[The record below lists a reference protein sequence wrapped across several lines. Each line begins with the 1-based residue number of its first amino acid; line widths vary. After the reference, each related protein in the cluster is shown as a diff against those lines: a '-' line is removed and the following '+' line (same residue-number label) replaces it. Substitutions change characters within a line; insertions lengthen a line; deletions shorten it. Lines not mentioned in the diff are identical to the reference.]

1 MKAVVVKKPFEISIE
16 EVQKPVISQG
26 NEIIIKVVSG
36 GICGSDMGIYNGT
49 NSLATYPRIIGHEFS
64 GIVEEVGADVTSVKV
79 GDLVAVD
86 PVNSCGE
93 CFACKS
99 GHHNV
104 CGTLEVTG
112 VHRDG
117 GFAEFVKTTESNA
130 YVLDPQKIDPK
141 YGCLVEPYSIGMEV
155 NKRGRIAKGD
165 KVLVMGAGPIG
176 ITIMQ
181 VAKASGAEVM
191 MTDILDARLDLATSM
206 GADKVVNVM
215 TQSLEEAVQAFTD
228 GQGMPVIA
236 DAVCSVKSVEEA
248 LHFAAPSGRVVTLG
262 LLNKPSNI
270 AQVDFTKKGLDVLG
284 SRLSNYR
291 FPEVIELFEKQAVT
305 PEKMV
310 TQTFHYTKIAE
321 AMDFIKTHQ
330 SEVCKVVVT
339 FE

>member
-1 MKAVVVKKPFEISIE
+1 MKAVVVKKPFEIEIQ
-16 EVQKPVISQG
+16 EVENPVITAG

-49 NSLATYPRIIGHEFS
+49 NSLATYPRIIGHEFA
-64 GIVEEVGADVTSVKV
+64 GIVHEIGSDVTSVKV
-79 GDLVAVD
+79 GDFVAVD
-86 PVNSCGE
+86 PVNSCGV

-130 YVLDPQKIDPK
+130 YILDPKKVDLLS
-141 YGCLVEPYSIGMEV
+141 GCLVEPYSIGMEV
-155 NKRGRIAKGD
+155 NKRGRISKGD

-181 VAKASGAEVM
+181 VAKANGAEVM
-191 MTDILDARLDLATSM
+191 MTDILDDRLELAKDM
-206 GADKVVNVM
+206 GANRVVNVM
-215 TQSLEEAVQAFTD
+215 TEKLEDAVNAFTD
-228 GQGMPVIA
+228 GQGMPVVA
-236 DAVCSVKSVEEA
+236 DAVCSVKSIEEA
-248 LHFAAPSGRVVTLG
+248 FHFAAPSGRVVTLG

-284 SRLSNYR
+284 SRLNNYR
-291 FPEVIELFEKQAVT
+291 FPEVINLFESKAVS
-305 PEKMV
+305 PSKLI

-321 AMDFIKTHQ
+321 ALDFIKNNQ

>member
-1 MKAVVVKKPFEISIE
+1 MKAVVVKKPFEIEIM
-16 EVQKPVISQG
+16 EVENPVISAG
-26 NEIIIKVVSG
+26 NEIIIKVISG

-49 NSLATYPRIIGHEFS
+49 NSLATYPRIIGHEFA
-64 GIVEEVGADVTSVKV
+64 GIVHEIGTDVTSVKV

-86 PVNSCGE
+86 PVNSCGV

-117 GFAEFVKTTESNA
+117 GFAEFVKTTENNA
-130 YVLDPQKIDPK
+130 YILDPSKIDPLNA
-141 YGCLVEPYSIGMEV
+141 CLVEPYSIGMEV
-155 NKRGRIAKGD
+155 NHRGRITKGD

-191 MTDILDARLDLATSM
+191 MTDILNARLDRATDM

-215 TQSLEEAVQAFTD
+215 NNSLEEAVNDFTD
-228 GQGMPVIA
+228 VQGMPVIA
-236 DAVCSVKSVEEA
+236 DAVCSVKSIEEA
-248 LHFAAPSGRVVTLG
+248 LHFAAPSGRIVTLG
-262 LLNKPSNI
+262 LLNKPSSI
-270 AQVDFTKKGLDVLG
+270 AQVDFTKKGVDVLG
-284 SRLSNYR
+284 SRLNNYR
-291 FPEVIELFEKQAVT
+291 FPEVINLFETHAVT
-305 PEKMV
+305 PSKLI

-321 AMDFIKTHQ
+321 ALDFIMSNQ

>member
-1 MKAVVVKKPFEISIE
+1 MKAVVVKKPFEVEIL
-16 EVQKPVISQG
+16 EVEKPVITSG
-26 NEIIIKVVSG
+26 NEIIIKVISG
-36 GICGSDMGIYNGT
+36 GICGSDMGIFNGT
-49 NSLATYPRIIGHEFS
+49 NSLATYPRIIGHEFA
-64 GIVEEVGADVTSVKV
+64 GIVDEIGSDVTSVKV

-130 YVLDPQKIDPK
+130 YVLNPENVDPLNA
-141 YGCLVEPYSIGMEV
+141 CLVEPYSIGMEV
-155 NKRGRIAKGD
+155 NERGRIAKGD
-165 KVLVMGAGPIG
+165 KFLVMGSGPIG
-176 ITIMQ
+176 ITAMQ
-181 VAKASGAEVM
+181 IAKARGAEVM
-191 MTDILDARLDLATSM
+191 MTDILDARLERATDM

-215 TQSLEEAVQAFTD
+215 NANLQDAVNEFTN
-228 GQGMPVIA
+228 GEGMPVTV
-236 DAVCSVKSVEEA
+236 DAVCSVKSIEEA
-248 LHFAAPSGRVVTLG
+248 FSLAAPSGRVVTLG

-284 SRLSNYR
+284 SRLNNYR
-291 FPEVIELFEKQAVT
+291 FPQVIELFESNAVT
-305 PEKMV
+305 PSKLR
-310 TQTFHYTKIAE
+310 THTFHFTQIKE
-321 AMDFIKTHQ
+321 AFELIKNHQ
-330 SEVCKVVVT
+330 DEVCKVVVT